1 MPNPASSLR
10 PPPPPLSNHPLS
22 SFGGCAQAPTIPG
35 IFRAFCISASPQ
47 YVTPNQARCLKRSRW
62 PRISWHRPGTRPGPT
77 GGDSVYKFLHGDQAR
92 FFDDEIHPELRHS
105 KIGTVAMASAGKNR
119 NAAQFYITLRDDV
132 EYLDDKHTVFGIV
145 AEGEGLDTL
154 TKINES
160 YVDGDGRPF
169 KDIRIKHTCV
179 LYDPDDDPAQ
189 LAELIPANS
198 PVGKPIEEISEES
211 LEDTWVPLDETVDP
225 VQLEGMIR

>member
-1 MPNPASSLR
+1 MSVLIVTSVGDLVVDLHTDRCPRTTYNFLK
-10 PPPPPLSNHPLS
+10 LCKMKYYN
-22 SFGGCAQAPTIPG
+22 GCLFHKVAKDFVAQTGDPT
-35 IFRAFCISASPQ
+35 
-47 YVTPNQARCLKRSRW
+47 
-62 PRISWHRPGTRPGPT
+62 GTGT